1 MTLQD
6 LKLELIKN
14 GISDDAYSLNGGL
27 PNEKYCINFS
37 NSLWEIYYGK
47 RGNKTDTK
55 TFQHEKEAYEYFLGV
70 IPVVSLRD

>member
-37 NSLWEIYYGK
+37 NSLWEIYYSE
-47 RGNKTDTK
+47 RGNKTGTK
-55 TFQHEKEAYEYFLGV
+55 TFQHEKEACEYFL
-70 IPVVSLRD
+70 SLMKKIFKI